1 MTVCHDVLSYD
12 DIVNVMKEYRNAAAA
27 AAAAAAQ
34 QEAES
39 IVSDVVFKQYGVDA
53 D

>member
-1 MTVCHDVLSYD
+1 MVSLEAMEKHQNDAT
-12 DIVNVMKEYRNAAAA
+12 K
-27 AAAAAAQ
+27 